1 MYPKKYNRKMSE
13 QDLGT
18 GDVEET
24 NYGYALA
31 KNTTANYLKLLRESK
46 NLNYVTL
53 IPCNLYGYY
62 DNFEIESSHL
72 IPGLISKFL
81 HAKNNN
87 KKEIILWGTGNA
99 RREFLFT
106 SDLTNFIVKKL
117 MKNTIFKDPFI
128 NIGYG
133 KDFKIIDYYK
143 KIQKILKT
151 NFKFIFDTNQP
162 EGVQRKLMDSSLAI
176 NKYKWLPTF
185 NLNEG
190 IKKTIQY
197 YEKQKI

>member
-1 MYPKKYNRKMSE
+1 
-13 QDLGT
+13 
-18 GDVEET
+18 
-24 NYGYALA
+24 
-31 KNTTANYLKLLRESK
+31 
-46 NLNYVTL
+46 
-53 IPCNLYGYY
+53 
-62 DNFEIESSHL
+62 
-72 IPGLISKFL
+72 
-81 HAKNNN
+81 
-87 KKEIILWGTGNA
+87 
-99 RREFLFT
+99 
-106 SDLTNFIVKKL
+106 